1 MKKYLIDYVEVSEK
15 EFYNELEDAVRNEVE
30 NYYDEML
37 DECYETVKIGNIEFT
52 PSEILFNC
60 DPIAYKCGLNDY
72 VDSQLSD
79 AIYELEKGRNVDF
92 NCTYF
97 EIEETEEE

>member
-1 MKKYLIDYVEVSEK
+1 MKKYLI
-15 EFYNELEDAVRNEVE
+15 
-30 NYYDEML
+30 
-37 DECYETVKIGNIEFT
+37 
-52 PSEILFNC
+52 